1 MRLEKVLRSPILALL
16 PGAGVLAALVV
27 VSNSAN
33 LAPEGLLPHPAERV
47 GWCLIA
53 ALAALHRPLPGA
65 GLGGATLGL
74 GCLMLPA
81 ALARFGTV
89 AAALMAGL
97 AFLLAEIGRGFAG
110 RRTAATTGSSPWESL
125 ARAMLLTAGVLAA
138 GAVATTRWFAFMPFT
153 WRVLGPL
160 AVYALGL
167 ALLTLAVAQLRRI
180 AAGRTAAGR
189 TRVLRSAG
197 ADLLLL
203 SLDAAGWTI
212 GTLLLDAAEDVGGG
226 RIWPLAVALAL
237 LAAEAA
243 RNAALRGAAALR
255 VADLERM
262 QHAHQRILGEISGM
276 GGIAQQILIECANVL
291 PVQWFQFE
299 LPRPG
304 GESRSWSAGPDG
316 VLFEGEPQ
324 PPPRPEAL
332 PGVHRR
338 VAWRVLEKP
347 LKVDGETLAIVRLW
361 CDPRRIEAGAE
372 ELLSTLVPQMA
383 SSVHRAQ
390 LDREARLDPLTGVPV
405 RRILESRMQA
415 AYRVCCEEGRPMAV
429 IMCDIDFFK
438 RINDTYGHVAGDAAL
453 VAFAQT
459 VDAHRRDNALCCR
472 YGGEEFTL
480 LLESTD
486 GDQALR
492 LAERLRRAVEALEF
506 EFEGQRIPLTF
517 SSGVAAFPELHI
529 KTASEL
535 LLLADEALYAAKQ
548 QGRNRC
554 LLNLGN
560 GAFRAP
566 AGRTIRSREAPARV
580 EAPRIFG

>member
-1 MRLEKVLRSPILALL
+1 MRSPILALL
-16 PGAGVLAALVV
+16 PAVGVLGALIVAG
-27 VSNSAN
+27 NSEN
-33 LAPEGLLPHPAERV
+33 LAPEGLLPHPAEMLV
-47 GWCLIA
+47 WCLAA

-65 GLGGATLGL
+65 ALGGATLGL
-74 GCLMLPA
+74 GTLMLPA
-81 ALARFGTV
+81 ALARFGAV
-89 AAALMAGL
+89 PAALMAGL
-97 AFLLAEIGRGFAG
+97 ALLAADVGRGLAG
-110 RRTAATTGSSPWESL
+110 RRNAAMRVWSSPWESL
-125 ARAMLLTAGVLAA
+125 ERATLVTGSVLAA
-138 GAVATTRWFAFMPFT
+138 GAAATRWLDPPAPFPPAPFI
-153 WRVLGPL
+153 WRVLGPF

-167 ALLTLAVAQLRRI
+167 ALLTLSVAQLRR
-180 AAGRTAAGR
+180 TAPGR
-189 TRVLRSAG
+189 TRRLRSAG

-212 GTLLLDAAEDVGGG
+212 GTLLLDAAQEVGWI
-226 RIWPLAVALAL
+226 RIGPLAAALAL

-255 VADLERM
+255 AADLERM

-276 GGIAQQILIECANVL
+276 GGIAQQILIECTNVL

-299 LPRPG
+299 LPHPD
-304 GESRSWSAGPDG
+304 GESRSWSAGPAG
-316 VLFEGEPQ
+316 VLVEGEPQ
-324 PPPRPEAL
+324 PPSRPEAL

-338 VAWRVLEKP
+338 VAWRVVEKP
-347 LKVDGETLAIVRLW
+347 LKVEGETLAVVRLW

-372 ELLSTLVPQMA
+372 DLLSTLVPQMA

-405 RRILESRMQA
+405 RRILESRLQA
-415 AYRVCCEEGRPMAV
+415 AYRECCEEGKPMAV

-438 RINDTYGHVAGDAAL
+438 RINDSYGHAAGDAAL

-459 VDAHRRDNALCCR
+459 LDAHRRDNDLCCR

-480 LLESTD
+480 LLEST
-486 GDQALR
+486 GGESALR
-492 LAERLRRAVEALEF
+492 LAERLRLAVEGLEF
-506 EFEGQRIPLTF
+506 EFEGECIRLTF

-535 LLLADEALYAAKQ
+535 LLLADEALYAAKE

-554 LLNLGN
+554 LLNLGK

-566 AGRTIRSREAPARV
+566 AGPTIRSREAPAAIEV
-580 EAPRIFG
+580 PRIFG